1 MSDPIVAVIGPS
13 GSGKSA
19 VARYLHDSG
28 VVQVCPTWTTRPARA
43 DEKRYCVDHVFVSDA
58 EFDARASAGFF
69 TAIGHLPGLPHRYG
83 LPAPVDA
90 GRPVLV
96 MMRAG
101 HVAALHAV
109 VQSVLVYQI
118 VSPRAAVAARL
129 AGRGVPAA
137 ETRTRLDTYVEETA
151 AGRRLA
157 DRVFSNTAGIGELAC
172 HVAAALCQ
180 DTVRNYPGSVR

>member
-1 MSDPIVAVIGPS
+1 MSGPIVAVIGPS

-19 VARYLHDSG
+19 VARYLHGSG
-28 VVQVCPTWTTRPARA
+28 VAQVCPTWTTRPIRA
-43 DEKRYCVDHVFVSDA
+43 DEKRSCVDHVFVSDA

-83 LPAPVDA
+83 LPAPADA
-90 GRPVLV
+90 GRPVLM

-101 HVAALHAV
+101 HVAALRAAV
-109 VQSVLVYQI
+109 HTVLVYQI

-129 AGRGVPAA
+129 AERGVPAA
-137 ETRTRLDTYVEETA
+137 ETRARLNTYVDETA

-157 DRVFSNTAGIGELAC
+157 DRVFRNTAGIGELAGQ
-172 HVAAALCQ
+172 VAAALCE
-180 DTVRNYPGSVR
+180 DTVRNCPRSVR